1 VIELADAVALSV
13 WPAIPRRRLARML
26 DASRRRAASG
36 TDVPDAD
43 TDPATGVLEHEERS
57 SRPASRLE
65 MLLRQLGE
73 AGEAR
78 ARAREL
84 GESAVRAIEAA
95 ARHHISP
102 IAFGDGR
109 YPPLLAAIPDPPV
122 VLWVRGHIEIL
133 ARAAVA
139 IVGSRAASAY
149 GLEMAQRLAMDTC
162 GHGLVVVSG
171 LARGVDSAAHRG
183 ALTGGGAT
191 VAVLG
196 SGADVIYPPE
206 HRPLADEITD
216 RGAVVS
222 EFPPGTPPLAH
233 HFPLR
238 NRIISGL
245 SLAVVVIEAAER
257 SGSLITAECALEQ
270 GREVMAVPGSVLN
283 RRNGG
288 SHGLLRDGARLVE
301 SAADVL
307 DEIGV
312 TPMQALTDH
321 DSGSEA
327 HPLLGFVTPG
337 EAFDPDALVRASGLD
352 APAVLSALLGLEMS
366 GVIRR
371 VDGGRFVRCERT
383 C

>member
-1 VIELADAVALSV
+1 VIKLDDAVALSV
-13 WPAIPRRRLARML
+13 WPAVPRRRLARVL
-26 DASRRRAASG
+26 DALRRRAASG
-36 TDVPDAD
+36 ARAVDAD
-43 TDPATGVLEHEERS
+43 ADAAIGLLQHEERS
-57 SRPASRLE
+57 RCPEHRLE
-65 MLLRQLGE
+65 TLLRQLGE
-73 AGEAR
+73 GSGAP

-84 GESAVRAIEAA
+84 RDSAVQAIEAA
-95 ARHHISP
+95 TRLRIEP
-102 IAFGDGR
+102 IVLGDGR

-122 VLWVRGHIEIL
+122 VLWTRGRIECL
-133 ARAAVA
+133 VRAAVA
-139 IVGSRAASAY
+139 IVGSRAATPY
-149 GLEMAQRLAMDTC
+149 GLEMAERLAMGTSA
-162 GHGLVVVSG
+162 HGLVVVSG

-183 ALTGGGAT
+183 ALASAGAT

-196 SGADVIYPPE
+196 SGVDVIYTAE
-206 HRPLADEITD
+206 HRRLADEISE

-222 EFPPGTPPLAH
+222 EFPPGTPPLAY

-245 SLAVVVIEAAER
+245 SLAVVVVEAAER

-283 RRNGG
+283 KRNGG

-301 SAADVL
+301 SAEDVL
-307 DEIGV
+307 DELGV
-312 TPMQALTDH
+312 MPIQQFVGD
-321 DSGSEA
+321 DPGSEV

-337 EAFDPDALVRASGLD
+337 EAFDPDSLVHASGLG
-352 APAVLSALLGLEMS
+352 AAAVLAALLGLEMS
-366 GVIRR
+366 GIVRR